1 MGSLSDTV
9 ETAVGKAIFQ
19 NTTYTAGSPLFL
31 ALGTAA
37 DDTTFTELANANN
50 YSRTSVTMNSTNW
63 PEDGTIKGKFTNN
76 VAITT
81 ATASGSWGTPTYWAL
96 TTSGTYGAG
105 TVVVWGAIDAATV
118 QAIGS
123 GQALQF
129 AIGTIVYTSD

>member
-1 MGSLSDTV
+1 LGSLSDTA
-9 ETAVGKAIFQ
+9 ETAVGKALLQ

-37 DDTTFTELANANN
+37 TDTTFTELANANG
-50 YSRTSVTMNSTNW
+50 YARLSVTMNATNW
-63 PEDGTIKGKFTNN
+63 PEDGTIKGKFTNGI
-76 VAITT
+76 ALTMAT
-81 ATASGSWGTPTYWAL
+81 ATGSIGTPTYWAL

-123 GQALQF
+123 GQAANF
-129 AIGTIVYTSD
+129 AIGTIVITID

>member
-1 MGSLSDTV
+1 MGSASDTV
-9 ETAVGKAIFQ
+9 ETALGKAVLQ

-31 ALGTAA
+31 ALGTFA
-37 DDTTFTELANANN
+37 DDTTFTEIPNANT

-81 ATASGSWGTPTYWAL
+81 ATATGSWGTPTYWAL

-118 QAIGS
+118 QAIAS
-123 GQALQF
+123 GQAGNF
-129 AIGTIVYTSD
+129 AIGTIVVTFD